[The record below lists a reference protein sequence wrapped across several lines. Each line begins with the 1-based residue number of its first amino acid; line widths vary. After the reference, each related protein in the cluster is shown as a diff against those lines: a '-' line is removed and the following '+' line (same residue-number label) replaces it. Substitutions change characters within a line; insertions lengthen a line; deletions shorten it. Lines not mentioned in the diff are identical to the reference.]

1 MKQKAKKNNP
11 RVDPLSIRSYWYTIK
26 PRNYNLNWFPHLKGF
41 LFSPSHST
49 DFLSSLNL
57 KMTDESVRFISPM
70 VRFISQ
76 IWELTWFWQKWKL
89 RSDWLSNECLILFGV
104 WFWIIHQNFLMASSK
119 YIKSSTCNEFWLL
132 YYKSMILAVNINI
145 SGPDRTTWS

>member
-1 MKQKAKKNNP
+1 
-11 RVDPLSIRSYWYTIK
+11 
-26 PRNYNLNWFPHLKGF
+26 
-41 LFSPSHST
+41 
-49 DFLSSLNL
+49 
-57 KMTDESVRFISPM
+57 MTDESVRFISPM

-132 YYKSMILAVNINI
+132 YYKSMILQQSI
-145 SGPDRTTWS
+145 STLLILSKQSWKQAEILLSGHECDVWNEENWKQNLFEWKKFFLAPHSLSLNKLILLLV